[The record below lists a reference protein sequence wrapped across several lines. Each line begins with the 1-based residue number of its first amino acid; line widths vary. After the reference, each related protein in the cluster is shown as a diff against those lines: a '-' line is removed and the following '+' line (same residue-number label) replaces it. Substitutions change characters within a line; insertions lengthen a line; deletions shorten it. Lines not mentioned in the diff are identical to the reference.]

1 MFALTD
7 ALGRPLRDL
16 RISVTDRCNF
26 RCVYCMPREVFDKD
40 HAFLPRRELLS
51 FEEIERLVRVFAER
65 GVRKLRLTGGE
76 PLVRSDLEHLIER
89 LKGVPGV
96 DDIAITTN
104 ASLITPARARD
115 LRNAGLDR
123 VNVSLDA
130 LDDDTFKA
138 VNDVDISVQT
148 VLDGIAHC
156 HDAGFRKIKINMV
169 VKRGMNHNDVLPMAQ
184 YFHSTGHIL
193 RFIEFMD
200 VGNANGW
207 QPDAVFSATDIV
219 ETIDAALPL
228 EPVEPNY
235 TGEVAK
241 RWRYCDG
248 GGEIGVIASVSQPFC
263 GDCHRARLSAVGQL
277 YTCLFASLGHDFRGL
292 LRDGADDAALR
303 DRLDAIWS
311 HRSDRYSEVR
321 ASLAGTPIKKVEMS
335 YIGG

>member
-7 ALGRPLRDL
+7 TLGRPLRDL

-26 RCVYCMPREVFDKD
+26 RCVYCMPREVFDKN
-40 HAFLPRRELLS
+40 HLFLPRRELLS

-76 PLVRSDLEHLIER
+76 PLVRSDLERLIER
-89 LKGVPGV
+89 LKRVPGV
-96 DDIAITTN
+96 EDIAITTN
-104 ASLITPARARD
+104 ASLITPTRARN

-138 VNDVDISVQT
+138 VNDVNISVQT

-156 HDAGFRKIKINMV
+156 HDAGFEKIKVNMV
-169 VKRGMNHNDVLPMAQ
+169 VKRGMNHDDVLPMAQ
-184 YFHSTGHIL
+184 YFHGTGHIL

-219 ETIDAALPL
+219 ETVDAALPL

-241 RWRYCDG
+241 RWRYRDG

-292 LRDGADDAALR
+292 LRDGADDDALR
-303 DRLDAIWS
+303 DRLDAIWT

>member
-1 MFALTD
+1 MSTLLDT
-7 ALGRPLRDL
+7 LNRPIRDL

-26 RCVYCMPREVFDKD
+26 RCVYCMPREVFDSN
-40 HAFLPRRELLS
+40 HVFLPRRELLS
-51 FEEIERLVRVFAER
+51 FEELERLVRLFAEE

-76 PLVRSDLEHLIER
+76 PLVRNDLEQLIER
-89 LKGVPGV
+89 LANVHGI

-104 ASLITPARARD
+104 ASLITPARAKGLRD
-115 LRNAGLDR
+115 AGLNR

-156 HDAGFRKIKINMV
+156 RDAGFDDIKINMV
-169 VKRGMNHNDVLPMAQ
+169 VKRGMNEDDVLPMAK
-184 YFHSTGHIL
+184 YFHGSGHIL

-207 QPDAVFSATDIV
+207 QPDAVFNAQQIV
-219 ETIDAALPL
+219 DTIHNALPL
-228 EPVEPNY
+228 EAVEPNY
-235 TGEVAK
+235 AGEVAK
-241 RWRYCDG
+241 RWRYTDG
-248 GGEIGVIASVSQPFC
+248 GGEIGVIGSVSQPFC

-277 YTCLFASLGHDFRGL
+277 YTCLFASMGHDFRSL
-292 LRDGADDAALR
+292 LRDGSDDDALR
-303 DRLDAIWS
+303 ERLRAVWS